1 MFWHTSLNEK
11 NIFVIKIIVSIKEYT
26 NTSGTL
32 TTTCIYILRILC
44 ILEISFR
51 KFAFELSFEP
61 LQLTD
66 TGVCNTVVGKF
77 NNDVIIRIHCG
88 HYAEISIQPN
98 I

>member
-11 NIFVIKIIVSIKEYT
+11 NIFVIKIIVSFKEYT

-66 TGVCNTVVGKF
+66 TGVCYTVLGTF
-77 NNDVIIRIHCG
+77 NNDVIIQIHCG

>member
-11 NIFVIKIIVSIKEYT
+11 NIFVIKIIVSFKEYT

-66 TGVCNTVVGKF
+66 TGVCNTVLG
-77 NNDVIIRIHCG
+77 NLTMM
-88 HYAEISIQPN
+88 
-98 I
+98 

>member
-11 NIFVIKIIVSIKEYT
+11 NIFVIKIIVSIKLYEYILYID
-26 NTSGTL
+26 NHM
-32 TTTCIYILRILC
+32 YILRILC

-66 TGVCNTVVGKF
+66 TGVCNTVLGKF
-77 NNDVIIRIHCG
+77 NNDVIIRIQCG
-88 HYAEISIQPN
+88 HYAEISIQLN

>member
-11 NIFVIKIIVSIKEYT
+11 NIFVIKIIVSFKEYT

-66 TGVCNTVVGKF
+66 TGVCNTVLGKF
-77 NNDVIIRIHCG
+77 NNDVIIQIHCG